1 MKNYIKAGLVLMAVS
16 AVYAYGINVSVA
28 ERESADNNKVPGQYI
43 IVLNDDVEDVDGVVY
58 EIEKTQGLGHLQTYK
73 HAIKGFA
80 ATVPDAKLD
89 KIKGD
94 ARVKFVS
101 EDRMVHA
108 YDVSQSKPGSNAG
121 KPGPTQPAQVI
132 PYGVDRIDADNLA
145 NNGAGVVVAVID
157 TGIDTSHPD
166 LAGQIAGGINC
177 STGKP
182 NNYKDGNG
190 HGTHVAGTIA
200 ALDNNIGV
208 VGVAPEAKLLAVR
221 VLDNAGSGTW
231 SSVICGIDWVTANA
245 SSKNIKV
252 ANMSLGGS
260 GSSDDN
266 CGITNSDALHQAIC
280 KSRDNGVTYVVAAG
294 NEGDNASNHV
304 PSAYDDALITVS
316 ALADSDGLAGGTG
329 PNTSYGNYADDT
341 FAAFSNYGAIVDLAA
356 PGVDIRSTWKGGT
369 YNTISGTSM
378 ASPHVAGVTAIYIAS
393 NPGGSTWTQIRD
405 ALVANGEAKNS
416 GHTDPSGNHL
426 EPVVKANGL

>member
-1 MKNYIKAGLVLMAVS
+1 
-16 AVYAYGINVSVA
+16 
-28 ERESADNNKVPGQYI
+28 
-43 IVLNDDVEDVDGVVY
+43 
-58 EIEKTQGLGHLQTYK
+58 
-73 HAIKGFA
+73 
-80 ATVPDAKLD
+80 
-89 KIKGD
+89 
-94 ARVKFVS
+94 
-101 EDRMVHA
+101 
-108 YDVSQSKPGSNAG
+108 
-121 KPGPTQPAQVI
+121 
-132 PYGVDRIDADNLA
+132 
-145 NNGAGVVVAVID
+145 
-157 TGIDTSHPD
+157 
-166 LAGQIAGGINC
+166 
-177 STGKP
+177 
-182 NNYKDGNG
+182 
-190 HGTHVAGTIA
+190 
-200 ALDNNIGV
+200 
-208 VGVAPEAKLLAVR
+208 
-221 VLDNAGSGTW
+221 
-231 SSVICGIDWVTANA
+231 
-245 SSKNIKV
+245 
-252 ANMSLGGS
+252 MSLGGS